1 VLPELEYKGLFETA
15 DVNVAPTE
23 TEEEIAGVFV
33 FDVSADTLTEGV
45 TLIDVLGLIEG
56 IGVALVVAPID
67 GEFEIAL
74 DGDNVFSALT
84 DVLEDRDGDDDD
96 EMETD

>member
-1 VLPELEYKGLFETA
+1 M
-15 DVNVAPTE
+15 
-23 TEEEIAGVFV
+23 
-33 FDVSADTLTEGV
+33 

-56 IGVALVVAPID
+56 IGVELVVAPID

-84 DVLEDRDGDDDD
+84 DVLEDGDGDDDD
-96 EMETD
+96 DMETD

>member
-1 VLPELEYKGLFETA
+1 
-15 DVNVAPTE
+15 
-23 TEEEIAGVFV
+23 
-33 FDVSADTLTEGV
+33 V

-56 IGVALVVAPID
+56 IGVELVVAPID

-84 DVLEDRDGDDDD
+84 DVLEDGDGDDDD
-96 EMETD
+96 DMETD